1 MNAKYFRPSTMWW
14 VDFSIIFN
22 NYLFLN
28 QQYTNNFYLQLSTKN
43 HFYYY
48 LLILNHI
55 NSFLFYILDS
65 STVNLK
71 KNQLIINHQ
80 SIFFDYQVTTLTN
93 INKKINSISKLN
105 KGSTWLER
113 EDKELNKTNY
123 TNLVDSRKLLLNYNY
138 NLEVSYTGF
147 NQIIN
152 DIYL

>member
-48 LLILNHI
+48 LLVLNHI

-113 EDKELNKTNY
+113 EDSELNKTNY
-123 TNLVDSRKLLLNYNY
+123 TNLADSRKLLLNYNY

-147 NQIIN
+147 NQIIS

>member
-80 SIFFDYQVTTLTN
+80 SIFFDYQVTTLTS

-113 EDKELNKTNY
+113 EDKELNNTNY
-123 TNLVDSRKLLLNYNY
+123 VNLADSRKLLLNYNY
-138 NLEVSYTGF
+138 NLEISYTGF
-147 NQIIN
+147 NQIIS

>member
-48 LLILNHI
+48 LLVLNHI

-113 EDKELNKTNY
+113 EDRELNKTNY
-123 TNLVDSRKLLLNYNY
+123 TNLADSRKLLLNYNY

-147 NQIIN
+147 NQIIS

>member
-123 TNLVDSRKLLLNYNY
+123 TNLADSRKLLLNYNY

>member
-113 EDKELNKTNY
+113 EDRELNKTNY
-123 TNLVDSRKLLLNYNY
+123 ANLADSRKLLLNYNY
-138 NLEVSYTGF
+138 NMEVSYTGF

>member
-123 TNLVDSRKLLLNYNY
+123 TNLADSRKLLLNYNY

-147 NQIIN
+147 NQIIS

>member
-113 EDKELNKTNY
+113 EDRELNKTNY
-123 TNLVDSRKLLLNYNY
+123 TNLADSRKLLLNYNY
-138 NLEVSYTGF
+138 NLDVSYTGF
-147 NQIIN
+147 NQIIS

>member
-123 TNLVDSRKLLLNYNY
+123 ANLADSRKLLLNYNY

>member
-80 SIFFDYQVTTLTN
+80 SIFFDYQVTTLTS

-113 EDKELNKTNY
+113 EDKELNNTNY
-123 TNLVDSRKLLLNYNY
+123 VNLADSRKLLLNYNY

-147 NQIIN
+147 NQIIS

>member
-55 NSFLFYILDS
+55 NSFVFYILDS

-123 TNLVDSRKLLLNYNY
+123 TNLADSRKLLLNYNY

-147 NQIIN
+147 NQIIS

>member
-1 MNAKYFRPSTMWW
+1 MNAKYIRPSTMWW

-113 EDKELNKTNY
+113 EDRELNKTNY
-123 TNLVDSRKLLLNYNY
+123 TNLADSRKLLLNYNY
-138 NLEVSYTGF
+138 NLDVSYTGF
-147 NQIIN
+147 NQIIS

>member
-113 EDKELNKTNY
+113 EDRELNKTNY
-123 TNLVDSRKLLLNYNY
+123 TNLADSRKLLLNYNY

-147 NQIIN
+147 NQIIS

>member
-28 QQYTNNFYLQLSTKN
+28 QQYTNNFYLQL
-43 HFYYY
+43 
-48 LLILNHI
+48 LNHI

-113 EDKELNKTNY
+113 EDSELNKTNY
-123 TNLVDSRKLLLNYNY
+123 TNLADSRKLLLNYNY

-147 NQIIN
+147 NQIIS